1 MPREPLKK
9 VTGHVVWDQIE
20 QRHIVFL
27 GKGSK
32 RKAVAHYKMVR
43 AELRKKKM
51 KEFEK
56 MKKLV

>member
-1 MPREPLKK
+1 MPKKALKK

-20 QRHIVFL
+20 QRHVIFV
-27 GKGSK
+27 GRGSK
-32 RKAVAHYKMVR
+32 QKAVAHYKMVR
-43 AELRKKKM
+43 KELREKKL